1 MLALR
6 LILAMALAGG
16 GFLAG
21 WRVHDWKDGAAATK
35 AVARSVQVVQ
45 KQAAVA
51 ERVAVQQQAAQ
62 DQVRIVTRTLVQKV
76 PTYVS
81 LEADAGCVVPDG
93 FRLLHDAAAA
103 GVPRAAE
110 PPGQS
115 ADAPSGVTLSAVA
128 DTVTTNYG
136 ICHETTERLKG
147 WQDWWAGVSSS
158 R

>member
-1 MLALR
+1 VLALR

-35 AVARSVQVVQ
+35 AVARSVHVVQ

-51 ERVAVQQQAAQ
+51 QQVAVQQQAAQ

-93 FRLLHDAAAA
+93 FRMLHDAAAS
-103 GVPRAAE
+103 GVPPAAE
-110 PPGQS
+110 PAGQS

-128 DTVTTNYG
+128 DTVTANYG
-136 ICHETTERLKG
+136 ICHETAERLKG